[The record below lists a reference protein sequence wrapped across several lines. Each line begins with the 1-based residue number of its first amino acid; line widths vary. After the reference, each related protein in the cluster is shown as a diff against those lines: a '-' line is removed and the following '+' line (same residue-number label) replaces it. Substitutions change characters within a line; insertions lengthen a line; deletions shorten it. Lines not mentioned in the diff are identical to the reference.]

1 MAKQS
6 AIIPF
11 EGTLGNITFY
21 KTEDGY
27 RVKRVSRISKKR
39 LATDPAFQRTR
50 ENGAEFGHAGTAGK
64 TLRMALQELLKNV
77 SDTKMVSR
85 LTSTMLRVLQA
96 DTINGRGKR
105 RVIDGDFSLLQ
116 GFDFNINGKLSTTL
130 AVTCEAGIN
139 RTSGE
144 LSISIPPF
152 VPDRLLTVPDG
163 ASHFRITSAGAAVDF
178 EQKKHVSGIQHSP
191 VLPWNDQ
198 VTAAITLTHTLTAG
212 STLPLFLAM
221 GVEFYQEMNGSQYP
235 LKSAAFNCLALVAV
249 SGS

>member
-27 RVKRVSRISKKR
+27 RVKRTSRISKKR

-50 ENGAEFGHAGTAGK
+50 ENGAEFGHAGAAGK
-64 TLRMALQELLKNV
+64 ILRLSLQELLKNV

-85 LTSTMLRVLQA
+85 LTSAMLRVLQSDSVNA
-96 DTINGRGKR
+96 RGKR
-105 RVIDGDFSLLQ
+105 LVTGGDLNLLE

-130 AVTCEAGIN
+130 AVNYDATIN
-139 RTSGE
+139 RSSGE
-144 LSISIPPF
+144 LRIDIPSF
-152 VPDRLLTVPDG
+152 VPGKLLTVPFG
-163 ASHFRITSAGAAVDF
+163 ATHYRITSAAAAVDF
-178 EQKKHVSGIQHSP
+178 EQKKHEGSVQRSD

-198 VTAAITLTHTLTAG
+198 ATAAITLSHSLTAG

-221 GVEFYQEMNGSQYP
+221 GAEFYQEMNGSQYP